1 VYKILMRIV
10 GVRDW
15 CNIIHSQH
23 AIDRMKILKTAAI
36 IGAIKIIE
44 WEVASMA
51 ELAWLKYSEFLAI
64 ELMEARDEGKK
75 TEGLDRKVTAIET
88 MEDGVEKEALAG
100 VLLDEL
106 AGLSTE
112 VEYNFHEPSDLE
124 GIKAARPHR
133 DLQIPSFTD
142 NKDDGGLYN
151 KIYGAWLGRCAGC
164 LLGQPVE
171 GWSRAKIE
179 NLLKGTGNFPIARYM
194 SSQIPEHIRKECD
207 VSDYP
212 GVYGNNKKGWINN
225 VDCMPEDD
233 DTNYTII
240 GLKIVEKY
248 GNDFTPEN
256 VAECWLNH
264 LPILHTCTAER
275 VAYRNI
281 VNLILP
287 PNSAGYRNPY
297 REWIGAQIRADFFG
311 YIAPGNP
318 ELSSSM
324 AFRDA
329 SISHTKNG
337 IYGEMFIAAMLS
349 AAAVIDDVEKIIDT
363 GLSVIPEVSRLYKS
377 VQEALEWKR
386 IGVSRE
392 EVIDQ
397 IHQRYDEKNPH
408 DWCHTVPNAMI
419 VCIGLLYGD
428 LDFGKSIGIAV
439 MAGFDT
445 DCNGATVGSILGMLL
460 GANCLPASWIKPL
473 NNRLKSG
480 IDGFTQVEI
489 SELAYRTMRIAQR
502 SI

>member
-1 VYKILMRIV
+1 
-10 GVRDW
+10 
-15 CNIIHSQH
+15 
-23 AIDRMKILKTAAI
+23 
-36 IGAIKIIE
+36 
-44 WEVASMA
+44 VASLV
-51 ELAWLKYSEFLAI
+51 ELSWLKYSEFLAI
-64 ELMEARDEGKK
+64 ELIEARDEGKK
-75 TEGLDRKVTAIET
+75 TEGLVRKVKEIES
-88 MEDGVEKEALAG
+88 MLDGAEKEALAG
-100 VLLDEL
+100 ALLDEL
-106 AGLSTE
+106 ASLPTE
-112 VEYNFHEPSDLE
+112 VEYGFLEPSNLD
-124 GIKAARPHR
+124 GIRATRSHQEPQ
-133 DLQIPSFTD
+133 LPSYTGRQE
-142 NKDDGGLYN
+142 DGGLYN

-171 GWSRAKIE
+171 GWSRSRIE
-179 NLLKGTGNFPIARYM
+179 KFLKGTDNAPLMRYM
-194 SSQIPEHIRKECD
+194 SSEVPEHIRKECD

-212 GVYGNNKKGWINN
+212 GVYGNSKKGWINN

-248 GNDFTPEN
+248 GIDFTPEN
-256 VAECWLNH
+256 VAECWLDN

-311 YIAPGNP
+311 YIAPGDP

-349 AAAVIDDVEKIIDT
+349 AAAIVNDCEKIIDT
-363 GLSVIPEVSRLYKS
+363 GLSVIPDTSRLYKS
-377 VQEALEWKR
+377 IKTVFEWKR
-386 IGVSRE
+386 SGFSRE
-392 EVIDQ
+392 EAIDQ

-445 DCNGATVGSILGMLL
+445 DCNGATVGSILGMVL
-460 GANCLPASWIKPL
+460 GADTLPTSWIKPL

-489 SELAYRTMRIAQR
+489 SELAYRTMRIAKKN
-502 SI
+502 IK

>member
-1 VYKILMRIV
+1 
-10 GVRDW
+10 
-15 CNIIHSQH
+15 
-23 AIDRMKILKTAAI
+23 
-36 IGAIKIIE
+36 
-44 WEVASMA
+44 MA
-51 ELAWLKYSEFLAI
+51 ELSWLKYSEFLAI
-64 ELMEARDEGKK
+64 EWMEARDEGKK
-75 TEGLDRKVTAIET
+75 TEGLDQKVMEIEAMGEGT
-88 MEDGVEKEALAG
+88 EKEALAG
-100 VLLDEL
+100 ALLDEL
-106 AGLSTE
+106 SGLPTE
-112 VEYNFHEPSDLE
+112 VEYSFMEPSDLE
-124 GIKAARPHR
+124 GIKAARTHQK
-133 DLQIPSFTD
+133 LQLPTFTIGQD
-142 NKDDGGLYN
+142 GLYN
-151 KIYGAWLGRCAGC
+151 KIYGAWLGRCSGC

-171 GWSRAKIE
+171 GWSKSRIE
-179 NLLKGTGNFPIARYM
+179 TFLKGTDNFPLERYM
-194 SSQIPEHIRKECD
+194 SSQVPEHIKKECD

-225 VDCMPEDD
+225 IDCMPEDD

-240 GLKIVEKY
+240 GLKTVEKY
-248 GNDFTPEN
+248 GIDFTSEN
-256 VAECWLNH
+256 VAECWLDH

-275 VAYRNI
+275 VAYRNL
-281 VNLILP
+281 VNLIAP

-311 YIAPGNP
+311 YITPGNP

-349 AAAVIDDVEKIIDT
+349 AAAVTNDCEKIIVT
-363 GLSVIPEVSRLYKS
+363 GLSMIPEASRLHKNIQT
-377 VQEALEWKR
+377 VLEWKR
-386 IGVSRE
+386 IGVSRVE
-392 EVIDQ
+392 AIDK

-408 DWCHTVPNAMI
+408 DWCHTIPNAMI

-428 LDFGKSIGIAV
+428 FDFGKSIGIVV

-445 DCNGATVGSILGMLL
+445 DCNGATVGSILGMIH
-460 GANCLPASWIKPL
+460 GADSLPTSWIKPL

-502 SI
+502 TS